1 MKLFSAVAAS
11 LIILG
16 LGSVG
21 GGIAPALAQSYPP
34 SGEPPAAPATS
45 STPATFTGTV
55 VSHEGMTIVVKND
68 DGREMTFTHDSGLS
82 LPWNLK
88 PGDRVSVEYTTTSN
102 GHQATGVTAAAP
114 ASASSSEEN
123 LPQTASPLP
132 LLALIGTALLGTG
145 AVIWYRASRAA

>member
-1 MKLFSAVAAS
+1 MKLFSAIAGSV
-11 LIILG
+11 IILG

-21 GGIAPALAQSYPP
+21 GGTAPALAQSYPP
-34 SGEPPAAPATS
+34 SGEPAAAP
-45 STPATFTGTV
+45 TPATFTGTV
-55 VSHEGMTIVVKND
+55 VSHEGMMIVVKSD

-88 PGDRVSVEYTTTSN
+88 PGDRVTVEYTTTSN
-102 GHQATGVTAAAP
+102 GYQATGVTAAAA
-114 ASASSSEEN
+114 ASARSSEEN